1 MKITKK
7 GVLIT
12 IPVFLTGSFLIAAP
26 QYGFMLV
33 KHSMISYENEKEA
46 KKEDHWIYNE
56 NGRRF
61 VYHDGPVI
69 QNVSQ
74 VLDRIMYYFDGKGY
88 VKTGWVQDKGQI
100 FYRNPDGSPVVGWF
114 TDDSGTY
121 YLNEN
126 GSPAIGW
133 TDVDGQHY
141 YFKENGAAATGMTEV
156 DGVQYLFNEDG
167 TVSAGWVLKLSLIH
181 I

>member
-61 VYHDGPVI
+61 VYHDGSVI
-69 QNVSQ
+69 QNDSQ
-74 VLDRIMYYFDGKGY
+74 VLDGIMYYLMGK
-88 VKTGWVQDKGQI
+88 
-100 FYRNPDGSPVVGWF
+100 
-114 TDDSGTY
+114 
-121 YLNEN
+121 
-126 GSPAIGW
+126 A
-133 TDVDGQHY
+133 
-141 YFKENGAAATGMTEV
+141 M
-156 DGVQYLFNEDG
+156 
-167 TVSAGWVLKLSLIH
+167 
-181 I
+181 